1 MRQKVDSG
9 GAILQDKHLPP
20 ELVDENFQVLGEE
33 FRAKIQAIGSPEQ
46 FEEWQQLTPA
56 HQPVPLSMSRLHP

>member
-33 FRAKIQAIGSPEQ
+33 FRAKI
-46 FEEWQQLTPA
+46 
-56 HQPVPLSMSRLHP
+56 